1 MLNDPAADVVL
12 GQRVLRE
19 HVASVYDTYSAS
31 TLTHLCFV
39 AVFGAIL
46 YAQLHD
52 PRLLFWMAGMVLADV
67 YVFFTPRWICSASTR
82 PRSMRASRR
91 PSPMRAPIT
100 WCWRS
105 RAARRWR
112 RCTTSSRPAA
122 R

>member
-52 PRLLFWMAGMVLADV
+52 PRLLFWMAGMVLADDLRLDNGMTYITAGTSLTREMIDSV
-67 YVFFTPRWICSASTR
+67 MARVETPRFPLSEGSTVLIQR
-82 PRSMRASRR
+82 ES
-91 PSPMRAPIT
+91 SP
-100 WCWRS
+100 
-105 RAARRWR
+105 
-112 RCTTSSRPAA
+112 
-122 R
+122 